1 MPLRF
6 ACSLRDFSCIRADR
20 PYARALLTMITKTH
34 AIALR
39 IDPYSRTSHVV
50 SWLCPDKGRITTLV
64 KGALRNRSA
73 FLGQYDL
80 FYTCEL
86 VYYPGV
92 RSSLGILKECTA
104 LKTRPE
110 LREDWKACVTASYL
124 ADLLHR
130 LTPAGVA
137 NGALYLFAG
146 RVLDFLADKGGDV
159 NTLHWAELKL
169 LELVG
174 VGPSLTA
181 CVGCGSRE
189 FPSTRMAAFSIPRGG
204 LLCQSCRGQSE
215 GHLIPLQHDTLAMMR
230 GWQVTP
236 TPMIAKRT
244 SCTLPQRAVMEKLL
258 GGFLTYH
265 LESSRAR
272 EIAMDMLQARPEN
285 IGPPWTEAQPE
296 QLGTLRNAPTR

>member
-1 MPLRF
+1 M
-6 ACSLRDFSCIRADR
+6 
-20 PYARALLTMITKTH
+20 TTKTH

-64 KGALRNRSA
+64 KGAQRPRSA

-86 VYYPGV
+86 VYYPGI
-92 RSSLGILKECTA
+92 RTSLGILKECAA
-104 LKTRPE
+104 LNPRPA
-110 LREDWKACVTASYL
+110 LREDWKACVTSSYL

-130 LTPAGVA
+130 LTPAGMA
-137 NGALYLFAG
+137 NGALYRFAG
-146 RVLDFLADKGGDV
+146 RMLDFLAAEGGNV
-159 NTLHWAELKL
+159 NALHWAELKL

-189 FPSTRMAAFSIPRGG
+189 FPGTQAAAFSIPRGG
-204 LLCQSCRGQSE
+204 LLCQSCRSQSE
-215 GHLIPLQHDTLAMMR
+215 GTLIPLQHDTLAMLR
-230 GWQVTP
+230 GWQETH

-244 SCTLPQRAVMEKLL
+244 MCTPPQRKVMDKLL
-258 GGFLTYH
+258 GGFLAYH
-265 LESSRAR
+265 LESSRSR
-272 EIAMDMLQARPEN
+272 EIAMEML
-285 IGPPWTEAQPE
+285 
-296 QLGTLRNAPTR
+296 